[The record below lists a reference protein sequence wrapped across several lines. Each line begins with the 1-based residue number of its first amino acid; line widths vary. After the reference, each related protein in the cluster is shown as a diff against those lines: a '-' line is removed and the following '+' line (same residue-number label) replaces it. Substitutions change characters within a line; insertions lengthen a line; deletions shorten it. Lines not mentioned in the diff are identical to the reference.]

1 MEPMGRHIKLF
12 HLVFHSR
19 ASMPLGGALALPCF
33 CHVLIQC
40 EEKLR
45 ADNPYRCRRPARRS

>member
-19 ASMPLGGALALPCF
+19 ASVPLGGALALPCF
-33 CHVLIQC
+33 VMCLYGD
-40 EEKLR
+40 KKK
-45 ADNPYRCRRPARRS
+45 